1 MADLASNGLVHVL
14 PSSSPYSL
22 NEVLEYAEDLELDIP
37 KIWDYLAETLTPALS
52 QPPLHFHTLT
62 HIYPPLLNVGKAA
75 DLVAKV
81 LRQVKLQQSET
92 AALSL
97 WSQSQLE
104 WTSLGVK
111 SEDVEEFLSGQVHVH
126 ILGKRRECWCFNIS
140 GKGLSK

>member
-1 MADLASNGLVHVL
+1 MINCLTSIIIMCACLSL
-14 PSSSPYSL
+14 YSL
-22 NEVLEYAEDLELDIP
+22 NEVLEYAEDMELDIP
-37 KIWDYLAETLTPALS
+37 KIWDYLGEILAAALF
-52 QPPLHFHTLT
+52 QPSLPFHTLT
-62 HIYPPLLNVGKAA
+62 KVYPPLVEAGKAA
-75 DLVAKV
+75 ELAAKA
-81 LRQVKLQQSET
+81 LLQVKLQQSEA
-92 AALSL
+92 AALAL

>member
-1 MADLASNGLVHVL
+1 MADLANSALVHVL

-22 NEVLEYAEDLELDIP
+22 NEVLEYAEDMELDVP
-37 KIWDYLAETLTPALS
+37 KIWDYLAEILTPALS

-62 HIYPPLLNVGKAA
+62 NIYPPLLNVGKAA

-81 LRQVKLQQSET
+81 LRLVKLQQSET

-126 ILGKRRECWCFNIS
+126 IRREEKRVLVF
-140 GKGLSK
+140 

>member
-1 MADLASNGLVHVL
+1 MADLASSGLVHVL

-22 NEVLEYAEDLELDIP
+22 NEVLEYADDLELDIP
-37 KIWDYLAETLTPALS
+37 KIWDFLAEILTPALS

-62 HIYPPLLNVGKAA
+62 HIYPPLVNVGKAA

-81 LRQVKLQQSET
+81 LWQVKLQQSET

-126 ILGKRRECWCFNIS
+126 IRREEKRVLVF
-140 GKGLSK
+140 